1 MASSQVL
8 DEGVASDGD
17 AGGSVPFEAPH
28 GAKPCLEAPV
38 VRFDSIV
45 GVLGGVVQCGRQ
57 EVRDHA
63 DQGVGPVSGD
73 LSRLTVR
80 ADRIGEECRRS
91 SQITLRGH
99 EHVDDLPVLVNG
111 PIDVPPGP
119 GDLHV
124 GLIDKPVT
132 THAVAARPSRVDEQG
147 REPLSPPEQG
157 HVVNF
162 DTAFSEQLLQIP
174 VGQSVT

>member
-1 MASSQVL
+1 
-8 DEGVASDGD
+8 
-17 AGGSVPFEAPH
+17 
-28 GAKPCLEAPV
+28 
-38 VRFDSIV
+38 
-45 GVLGGVVQCGRQ
+45 
-57 EVRDHA
+57 
-63 DQGVGPVSGD
+63 VGPVSGD

-80 ADRIGEECRRS
+80 ADRIGEECCRS
-91 SQITLRGH
+91 SQITLPGH

-132 THAVAARPSRVDEQG
+132 THDVAARPSRVDEQG
-147 REPLSPPEQG
+147 REPLNPPEQG
-157 HVVNF
+157 HVVNL

>member
-1 MASSQVL
+1 MLAVRSRLRPRIGRSL
-8 DEGVASDGD
+8 A
-17 AGGSVPFEAPH
+17 F
-28 GAKPCLEAPV
+28 EAPV
-38 VRFDSIV
+38 VSLDPVV
-45 GVLGGVVQCGRQ
+45 GILGGVVQCGRQ

-80 ADRIGEECRRS
+80 ADRIGEECCRR
-91 SQITLRGH
+91 SQITLLGH

-132 THAVAARPSRVDEQG
+132 THDVAARPSRVDEQG
-147 REPLSPPEQG
+147 REPLNPPEQG
-157 HVVNF
+157 HVVNL

>member
-1 MASSQVL
+1 MKAWPRMAMLAVRSRLRPRMGRSL
-8 DEGVASDGD
+8 ALRRPWSASTRLL
-17 AGGSVPFEAPH
+17 AYW
-28 GAKPCLEAPV
+28 V
-38 VRFDSIV
+38 VR
-45 GVLGGVVQCGRQ
+45 CGRQ

-80 ADRIGEECRRS
+80 ADRIGEEFCRS
-91 SQITLRGH
+91 SQITLLRH

-132 THAVAARPSRVDEQG
+132 THDVAARPSRVDEQG
-147 REPLSPPEQG
+147 REPLTPTEQG
-157 HVVNF
+157 HVVNL